1 MPKNIIPGETKA
13 ERKARKAKEKQAKLI
28 KDSKNKNYIA
38 CLKWGDKY
46 SAEYVNKLYKQT
58 QKFCTIDHEFVCF
71 TENKSGLDPNIK
83 TFGLPKL
90 QAQGWWYKPM
100 FLGGD
105 LPIRG
110 TLLFVDLDII
120 IFKNIDKLFEYE
132 PGEFVI
138 CRDFNRSIRQRW
150 DRMNS
155 SVFRIPIGKYDDKWR
170 RFYNNTGG
178 EMGRHRG
185 DQDWMFANIKD
196 HKFWPDE
203 WIMSYKWEMG
213 VHVRKPE
220 FGQRAHIIE
229 GRTEIVK
236 SLTVQDGKKIWTT
249 EYKKPKITEHTCVA
263 VFHGRPNPEQCLDDP
278 LVAENWRL

>member
-28 KDSKNKNYIA
+28 KDSTKKNYIA

-71 TENKSGLDPNIK
+71 TENKSGLDPNIQ

-203 WIMSYKWEMG
+203 WIMSYKWEMRDRRDLKIDT
-213 VHVRKPE
+213 HTRKRNFVIDAPP
-220 FGQRAHIIE
+220 RIN
-229 GRTEIVK
+229 R
-236 SLTVQDGKKIWTT
+236 
-249 EYKKPKITEHTCVA
+249 HTSIA
-263 VFHGRPNPEQCLDDP
+263 VFHGDPNPADANDSWVKQH
-278 LVAENWRL
+278 WG